1 MGVPTKDAVIP
12 KNSLTE
18 LSTQKHIDFLA
29 NYETNK
35 NTKYDYAFSE
45 SLRLNGIYWAITA
58 LDIMNSSDRKEKTK
72 VLDFLKE
79 CYHPDCGGF
88 GPFPQHDPH
97 LLFTLSA
104 VQIATMYDATDVLD
118 IPLIISYV
126 KNLQQEDG
134 SFAGDKW
141 GEIDTRFSFCAAAI
155 LSLLGHLDAINV
167 EKVWVISLYEI

>member
-18 LSTQKHIDFLA
+18 LSTKKHIDFLA

-72 VLDFLKE
+72 VRINDL
-79 CYHPDCGGF
+79 
-88 GPFPQHDPH
+88 
-97 LLFTLSA
+97 
-104 VQIATMYDATDVLD
+104 IAALEV
-118 IPLIISYV
+118 LIIRIPPITANSP
-126 KNLQQEDG
+126 
-134 SFAGDKW
+134 
-141 GEIDTRFSFCAAAI
+141 
-155 LSLLGHLDAINV
+155 
-167 EKVWVISLYEI
+167 

>member
-1 MGVPTKDAVIP
+1 M
-12 KNSLTE
+12 LE
-18 LSTQKHIDFLA
+18 
-29 NYETNK
+29 
-35 NTKYDYAFSE
+35 
-45 SLRLNGIYWAITA
+45 
-58 LDIMNSSDRKEKTK
+58 
-72 VLDFLKE
+72 FLKE

-167 EKVWVISLYEI
+167 EKVWVISFYEILELLNFFERAFNTLNINFNAIF